1 MAKAA
6 QSTRA
11 AAPAADQPPDV
22 LAAGAVVFRQGK
34 QVLVVHRPRYDD
46 WSFPKG
52 KLDRGEHA
60 LSAAVREVEEET
72 GLVVRLG
79 PSLPD
84 QRYSVGKRMKTVRY
98 WVGHAV
104 GDDDI
109 SHYWPNHEI
118 DDLRWVSLAKA
129 PELLTYPH
137 DRKTLRKARP
147 WRQPTN
153 TLVIVRHALARSR
166 RAWREEDPIRPLL
179 KTGQQQA
186 ARLVPLLAS
195 YDVTRVVTS
204 GSERCLRTVTPYAE
218 QRGLKVRRR
227 AELSEEGA
235 TPEGVGDVIGR
246 LLTRE
251 ENAVV
256 CSHRPVLP
264 WICEALDIDAIKL
277 DPGAFVVVHHR
288 AGVVLATEH
297 HQVR

>member
-11 AAPAADQPPDV
+11 AAPAAAPPPDV
-22 LAAGAVVFRQGK
+22 LAAGAVVFREGK
-34 QVLVVHRPRYDD
+34 QVLLVHRPRYDD

-60 LSAAVREVEEET
+60 LSAAVREVQEET

-79 PSLPD
+79 ASVPG

-104 GDDDI
+104 GSDDI
-109 SHYWPNHEI
+109 SHYWPNDEV

-137 DRKTLRKARP
+137 DRKTLRKAGP

-166 RAWREEDPIRPLL
+166 RAWRGDDPVRPLL
-179 KTGQQQA
+179 KTGAQQA
-186 ARLVPLLAS
+186 QRLVPLLAS

-204 GSERCLRTVTPYAE
+204 SSERCLRTVTPYAE
-218 QRGLKVRRR
+218 QRGLKVRRK
-227 AELSEEGA
+227 AELSEEGS
-235 TPEGVGDVIGR
+235 TPEAVRAIITR
-246 LLTRE
+246 LLARE
-251 ENAVV
+251 ENSVI
-256 CSHRPVLP
+256 CTHRPVLS
-264 WICEALDIDAIKL
+264 WVGEALGIDAIKL
-277 DPGAFVVVHHR
+277 DPGAFLVVHHR
-288 AGVVLATEH
+288 AGHVLATEH